1 MLVPNANVKTFCLQ
15 HLSRLVIIRKNAIS
29 TEDEVLVKIFSL
41 LLSCTECPFC
51 SKVEMAIPTK
61 QLDDNSYQI
70 HLVIG
75 SDISSLDE
83 TQVPLDAF
91 FDAALDIE
99 QVCLQKFV
107 ISSIIGSHNSVP
119 PMR

>member
-1 MLVPNANVKTFCLQ
+1 
-15 HLSRLVIIRKNAIS
+15 
-29 TEDEVLVKIFSL
+29 
-41 LLSCTECPFC
+41 
-51 SKVEMAIPTK
+51 MAIPTK